1 MIVIADANVL
11 IDLGLVNGLE
21 VLTQLAK
28 KVEVLDVVF
37 NECTAP
43 SQLQDLII
51 SAGIQKIEV
60 TIDWLLAS
68 RQYQQGE
75 LSSPDALCLYY
86 AKEFNRGL
94 ITNDKP
100 LRNASQQQGI
110 RINGTLWI
118 IRQAYEQKILSSDEL
133 CEWICI
139 LVSNGSRMPTKEI
152 SKLRTLMGC

>member
-21 VLTQLAK
+21 VLTQLAT

-43 SQLQDLII
+43 RQLQDLII

-100 LRNASQQQGI
+100 LRTASQQQGI
-110 RINGTLWI
+110 KINGTLWI
-118 IRQAYEQKILSSDEL
+118 IRQAYEQKILSSNEL
-133 CEWICI
+133 CEWISI
-139 LVSNGSRMPTKEI
+139 LVSNGSRMPIKEI
-152 SKLRTLMGC
+152 SKLRTLMDC

>member
-11 IDLGLVNGLE
+11 IDLGLVNGLG
-21 VLTQLAK
+21 VLTQLAQ
-28 KVEVLDVVF
+28 VEVLDVVF

-51 SAGIQKIEV
+51 SVGIQKIEV

-86 AKEFNRGL
+86 AKTFECGL

-100 LRNASQQQGI
+100 LR
-110 RINGTLWI
+110 
-118 IRQAYEQKILSSDEL
+118 
-133 CEWICI
+133 
-139 LVSNGSRMPTKEI
+139 
-152 SKLRTLMGC
+152 

>member
-51 SAGIQKIEV
+51 SAGIQI
-60 TIDWLLAS
+60 
-68 RQYQQGE
+68 
-75 LSSPDALCLYY
+75 
-86 AKEFNRGL
+86 GL
-94 ITNDKP
+94 WKKLKQKMDK
-100 LRNASQQQGI
+100 RAIQ
-110 RINGTLWI
+110 
-118 IRQAYEQKILSSDEL
+118 
-133 CEWICI
+133 
-139 LVSNGSRMPTKEI
+139 
-152 SKLRTLMGC
+152 